1 LLAAAPRIALEELT
15 LMTPKGPVRA
25 KGFVELRDG
34 EPTDVRQPLL
44 WLRRLSGD
52 AQISAPR
59 TLILQL
65 LADEQQRRVRQEL
78 RHLGVPD
85 EPLPP
90 RLDAEVSAAA
100 SAALAA
106 LIRDGWLLAEGDR
119 LRAAAALGDG
129 QLALNGKILQVAGW
143 SAP

>member
-1 LLAAAPRIALEELT
+1 
-15 LMTPKGPVRA
+15 
-25 KGFVELRDG
+25 
-34 EPTDVRQPLL
+34 
-44 WLRRLSGD
+44 
-52 AQISAPR
+52 
-59 TLILQL
+59 
-65 LADEQQRRVRQEL
+65 
-78 RHLGVPD
+78 
-85 EPLPP
+85 LPP

-143 SAP
+143 SPP